1 MSLFRAFIPLTLFI
15 CFSAPSFSAEKE
27 KMQVPLLL
35 DLGLGFGR
43 FKSEVDITSNDQSV
57 YVFKPFLAGSVEAD
71 TIKSLKHKLPKDA
84 PEWLQ
89 NTELT
94 YSPLPLPD
102 SIYFTQSEDGS
113 DKVFGLS
120 IGPSLSVGGGLTF
133 LTVSAGVGLRA
144 TYLYIENDL
153 FDENHFLSLGAL
165 ASYNITFKPVRYF
178 HIEVGQQH
186 SWHIEDQL
194 SNNEY
199 LGRFTENYAMLHFR
213 FPYTADVKL

>member
-1 MSLFRAFIPLTLFI
+1 MSLFRVFITLTLLV
-15 CFSAPSFSAEKE
+15 CCAVPSFSAEKE
-27 KMQVPLLL
+27 KMQVPVLL

-43 FKSEVDITSNDQSV
+43 LKSEVDITSNDQNV

-84 PEWLQ
+84 PKWLQ

-144 TYLYIENDL
+144 TYLY
-153 FDENHFLSLGAL
+153 
-165 ASYNITFKPVRYF
+165 
-178 HIEVGQQH
+178 
-186 SWHIEDQL
+186 
-194 SNNEY
+194 
-199 LGRFTENYAMLHFR
+199 M
-213 FPYTADVKL
+213 